1 MSSRLYAWI
10 LGARTDMFMALPSGN
25 QERGTEMATRTQRD
39 QLWRGLTA
47 EEVEEEAPC
56 PKQP

>member
-1 MSSRLYAWI
+1 
-10 LGARTDMFMALPSGN
+10 MFMALPSGN